1 MIDKLV
7 KNSIKNGD
15 FGFVVL
21 VLFVNSGVVIYV
33 LCELCRVLFLGC
45 CSYIVGVL
53 FLILDYIKK
62 YGLI

>member
-7 KNSIKNGD
+7 KYSIKNGD

>member
-33 LCELCRVLFLGC
+33 LCELCRVFFLGC